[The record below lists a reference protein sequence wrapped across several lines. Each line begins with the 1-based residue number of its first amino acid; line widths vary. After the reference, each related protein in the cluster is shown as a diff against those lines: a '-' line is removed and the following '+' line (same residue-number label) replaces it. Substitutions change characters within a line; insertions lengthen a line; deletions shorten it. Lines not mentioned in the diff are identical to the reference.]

1 MKKAAGLLFLSSAIF
16 YSSLA
21 VPGVDG
27 EISAGYMKQKISGWV
42 QYEGDRADIKDD
54 LNIGD
59 KNSYFIRA
67 KLEHPIPLL
76 PNIKLQYTRMRFT
89 GDGTVTKSYTFGNI
103 TVNVNDRVQT
113 KLDLDH
119 YDIVLFYNLPF
130 INMLQIIDAEVGLN
144 IRVIDFYAKV
154 RDVSQNRE
162 DSTSFLAPI
171 PMLHGSLEIKPVGF
185 FSLLV
190 EANGIAY
197 QGSHYYDITGELR
210 IKPIRN
216 ILADFYIGGGYK
228 YEKLKIDDIDNTSAD
243 VKIKQPYLTAGILF

>member
-1 MKKAAGLLFLSSAIF
+1 MKKAVGLLFLSSAIF
-16 YSSLA
+16 CSSFA
-21 VPGVDG
+21 VPGIDG

-42 QYEGDRADIKDD
+42 QYKGDRADIKDD

-59 KNSYFIRA
+59 KNSYFIRV
-67 KLEHPIPLL
+67 KLEHPVPLL
-76 PNIKLQYTRMRFT
+76 PNIKLQYTKMRFT

-119 YDIVLFYNLPF
+119 YDAVLFYNLPF
-130 INMLQIIDAEVGLN
+130 INIFQIIDAEIGLN
-144 IRVIDFYAKV
+144 IRVVDFYAKV
-154 RDVSQNRE
+154 RDVTGNIE

-171 PMLHGSLEIKPVGF
+171 PMLYGSLEIKPAGF
-185 FSLLV
+185 LSLLV

-197 QGSHYYDITGELR
+197 QGSHYYDITGEVR

-216 ILADFYIGGGYK
+216 ILADFYIGGGYR
-228 YEKLKIDDIDNTSAD
+228 YEKLKIDDVDNTSAD
-243 VKIKQPYLTAGILF
+243 VKIKQPYISAGILF